1 LLFGAGRVRELG
13 VEMEY
18 GVGRH
23 GPGNN
28 VYSFFIEPN
37 GFASEY
43 TTGMDQ
49 VEDEASYVA
58 HDQKWWD
65 SQGLRRPDRW
75 GMVGPRSERL
85 LLATSG
91 KLVND
96 LNESCTD
103 AISRK
108 MAS

>member
-1 LLFGAGRVRELG
+1 
-13 VEMEY
+13 MEY

-49 VEDEASYVA
+49 IEDESAYVA
-58 HDQKWWD
+58 HDQAWWD

-85 LLATSG
+85 RLATSG
-91 KLVND
+91 QLVKD
-96 LNESCTD
+96 WNESCTV